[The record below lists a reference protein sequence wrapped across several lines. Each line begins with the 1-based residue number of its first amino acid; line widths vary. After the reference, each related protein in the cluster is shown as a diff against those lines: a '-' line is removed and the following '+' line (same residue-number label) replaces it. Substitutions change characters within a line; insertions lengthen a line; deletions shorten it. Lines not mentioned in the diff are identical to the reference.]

1 MRIVITGSEGLIGK
15 QLSKHLSKNNKILK
29 LDLKLGHDLANEE
42 FVKDWFRKNKADSL
56 VNCFALNDHIDNK
69 RKKQTLFDIS
79 LESISDFLKINLNAL
94 ITVCIL
100 YATAN
105 KKVYIVVYTVS
116 LRVALV
122 G

>member
-79 LESISDFLKINLNAL
+79 LESISDFLEINLTLFFQCAGNL
-94 ITVCIL
+94 QEIT
-100 YATAN
+100 
-105 KKVYIVVYTVS
+105 KK
-116 LRVALV
+116 AP
-122 G
+122 